1 MHDLLQR
8 FVDFLQPLALQ
19 LGGPGLAIIAFFDS
33 SFLSLPEV
41 SDVLIVVLTIQHPAR
56 WLYYAAMTTLGS
68 ICGCYALYALARKGG
83 EAALRRRFH
92 ERHIDRGLAIFRKY
106 GLLAVIVPSIL
117 PPPTPFKIFVLLA
130 GVSGVRPLTF
140 LVAVIIGRGFR
151 YGSEALLAYWYGE
164 RATQFIQDNL
174 PIVSV
179 WVAVVIFVIGVIYFL
194 RRRRRTPA
202 SA

>member
-8 FVDFLQPLALQ
+8 FIEVLEPLALK
-19 LGGPGLAIIAFFDS
+19 LGGPGLALVSFLDS

-41 SDVLIVVLTIQHPAR
+41 SDVLIVVLVIQHPAR

-68 ICGCYALYALARKGG
+68 VVGCYALYALARKGG

-92 ERHIDRGLAIFRKY
+92 ERHIDRGLTVFRKY

-140 LVAVIIGRGFR
+140 ISAIAIGRGFR
-151 YGSEALLAYWYGE
+151 YGAEALLAYWYGE

-174 PIVSV
+174 PVVSV
-179 WVAVVIFVIGVIYFL
+179 WLAGLVFVAGVIYFL
-194 RRRRRTPA
+194 WRRRRSPA
-202 SA
+202 NA

>member
-68 ICGCYALYALARKGG
+68 VCGCYALYALARKGG
-83 EAALRRRFH
+83 EAALRRRFFTVSCVSSL
-92 ERHIDRGLAIFRKY
+92 ESPGRSR
-106 GLLAVIVPSIL
+106 
-117 PPPTPFKIFVLLA
+117 PFSRRIITSRMT
-130 GVSGVRPLTF
+130 SG
-140 LVAVIIGRGFR
+140 
-151 YGSEALLAYWYGE
+151 S
-164 RATQFIQDNL
+164 
-174 PIVSV
+174 
-179 WVAVVIFVIGVIYFL
+179 
-194 RRRRRTPA
+194 
-202 SA
+202 